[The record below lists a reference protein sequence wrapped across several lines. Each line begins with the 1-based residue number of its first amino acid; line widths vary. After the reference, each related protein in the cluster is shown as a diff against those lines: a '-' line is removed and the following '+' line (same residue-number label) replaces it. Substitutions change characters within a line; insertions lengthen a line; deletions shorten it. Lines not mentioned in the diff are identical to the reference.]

1 MNDVILRL
9 NEFLEKENTEREK
22 CAMKTY
28 CISDIHGR
36 YDLLVALL
44 EKIQLK
50 NEDTLYILGDILDRG
65 ANPIKIIT
73 KLMEMPNAVCIV
85 GNHEMMALECL
96 KFLMQ
101 EVTDT
106 NLEQLDEKM
115 LDKLMTWQYNGADT
129 TIDEFRKLNREMQQ
143 LVLEF
148 LEEFLP
154 YEEVT
159 VKGNKYLLVHGGLG
173 GFYQGKE
180 MHDYSIRELV
190 WDRIDYDKEYY
201 PDTNII
207 TGHTPTQE
215 IAGNPNPGYIYR
227 KNNHIAIDCG
237 ACMPEGR
244 LAAICLDTGAEF
256 YVSDKNMGEKV
267 NENLLYE

>member
-1 MNDVILRL
+1 
-9 NEFLEKENTEREK
+9 
-22 CAMKTY
+22 MKTY

-44 EKIQLK
+44 EEIQLK

-159 VKGNKYLLVHGGLG
+159 VKGKNICWCMAVWAA
-173 GFYQGKE
+173 F
-180 MHDYSIRELV
+180 IREKKCMIILFV
-190 WDRIDYDKEYY
+190 NWFGIGLTTIK
-201 PDTNII
+201 NII
-207 TGHTPTQE
+207 RIQISLQDILRHKRLRE
-215 IAGNPNPGYIYR
+215 IPIPDIS
-227 KNNHIAIDCG
+227 I
-237 ACMPEGR
+237 
-244 LAAICLDTGAEF
+244 
-256 YVSDKNMGEKV
+256 EKIII
-267 NENLLYE
+267 